1 MPHRVAH
8 RAVSAYV
15 PPMDPTPLDTI
26 LDTTLATLTHADRM
40 KRMVALGRAAR
51 ADDPSG
57 ADARAAIVSLRA
69 RGVYGRLLALATV
82 HGSEDGAFVLEY
94 LSDPSRTVRRVATSL
109 LPRFADDAHIETA
122 WPALPARARPGLL
135 RGLRGRRR
143 GALVDALV
151 ARALAASE
159 PDAVDL
165 LPYATAATFE
175 AHAARLDA
183 DGSPVGWERA
193 ARWHPEWV
201 AGWLAST
208 AAGTEG
214 TLDMR
219 VRWRFGSV
227 SMTLVERVPDAAVS
241 LGQRWLAAGE
251 RPAQTFWARLARL
264 RPEQTLA
271 VLRTLRQDSPEA
283 APPGPFAGLDFG
295 PCADRLAPESL
306 AFLAHH
312 AWETLPEK
320 GGAARWQRR
329 LSPAQRAALVEAV
342 ATRAAGAWGARFLAE
357 IEPADRRARAFER
370 WVAAARGRQPD
381 GIVSPE
387 RLAAL
392 PRVFRERE
400 ARRHLESVPALAA
413 APRQR
418 VRYAALLGFAD
429 AQAVL
434 TSFLGHPEG
443 EVRADAAAALLSTPG
458 HDRAAVDTAL
468 AYVIARRFEQ
478 DPVRQAMITALLRL
492 PRGVF
497 APASLPAVG
506 QIAQHA
512 LDAADLSGGTAAAL
526 EALIVRLFPLDPAWG
541 ARWLTA
547 LLEARGTLSAAGLAA
562 HLNRREVM
570 ALAETLG
577 ALAEAWTTR
586 ERAGAV
592 LWLAGGLGA
601 RLSDVPGVVSA
612 LARLA
617 AELPFVGVAG
627 AALGLLR
634 RHAPRRFAALVP
646 ELVRADP
653 TFVVLPVVSHCLSMH
668 RQDLLDVALG
678 GEPMRGRF
686 ASGRTV
692 WVLNFGGGY
701 GRWHPAQQ
709 SRCAAGLARIV
720 DDPKRDVGAI
730 RDALDRL
737 VELCFIAPEA
747 VLRAA
752 GDARPP
758 VRELGVRA
766 LPRLDGGEGV
776 PLLLECLN
784 DDRARFAIY
793 ALRKVLSEL
802 PKARAL
808 QILETAPMERVT
820 VAKEVVRLLGELGGE
835 AAFRRLL
842 QTAAPAKD
850 TPRVH
855 RDIRIAALR
864 GLWHFLDRDETWSV
878 FEKTVQ
884 DPDWVVAGRL
894 ADLPQNVLPPAREA
908 RMTTLLAALL
918 SRPEPEARLELLNR
932 LIGPPVRETE
942 RRLFSRMLDLMGARA
957 VAESTTA
964 FATVLARMR
973 TDEVSVVAGRLASL
987 SARRRTYLGL
997 LDALRARL
1005 GPYAPEHI
1013 RAVAVETWRAIRDE
1027 PLSTGAALR
1036 LAGVLLPWSA
1046 LADELTRLSAA
1057 GRFHADA
1064 LAVALEAARRCV
1076 HPERLERALATEIDS
1091 HLRRV
1096 ALEALRAAAGPD
1108 AGWTTERCARLDAFR
1123 RDPAPLVAEA
1133 AWSTF
1138 PPEDETVA

>member
-512 LDAADLSGGTAAAL
+512 LDAADLSGGTAATL

-547 LLEARGTLSAAGLAA
+547 LLEARGTLSGRGAGGPPEPARSHGPGGDA
-562 HLNRREVM
+562 R
-570 ALAETLG
+570 G
-577 ALAEAWTTR
+577 AGRGLDD
-586 ERAGAV
+586 AGARRGRCCGWRADSV
-592 LWLAGGLGA
+592 HAC
-601 RLSDVPGVVSA
+601 RTCPGVVSA

-617 AELPFVGVAG
+617 AELPFVGGGRRGPRSVASPR
-627 AALGLLR
+627 AA
-634 RHAPRRFAALVP
+634 P
-646 ELVRADP
+646 VRGP
-653 TFVVLPVVSHCLSMH
+653 SCRSSCGRIRPSSFCRSSRTVCRCIGRTCWTWP
-668 RQDLLDVALG
+668 LG

-709 SRCAAGLARIV
+709 SRYAAGLARIV

-737 VELCFIAPEA
+737 VDLCFIAPEA

-758 VRELGVRA
+758 
-766 LPRLDGGEGV
+766 
-776 PLLLECLN
+776 
-784 DDRARFAIY
+784 RAR
-793 ALRKVLSEL
+793 
-802 PKARAL
+802 
-808 QILETAPMERVT
+808 T
-820 VAKEVVRLLGELGGE
+820 
-835 AAFRRLL
+835 RR
-842 QTAAPAKD
+842 
-850 TPRVH
+850 
-855 RDIRIAALR
+855 
-864 GLWHFLDRDETWSV
+864 
-878 FEKTVQ
+878 
-884 DPDWVVAGRL
+884 AGRC
-894 ADLPQNVLPPAREA
+894 RGS
-908 RMTTLLAALL
+908 T
-918 SRPEPEARLELLNR
+918 
-932 LIGPPVRETE
+932 
-942 RRLFSRMLDLMGARA
+942 GARA
-957 VAESTTA
+957 CRCCS
-964 FATVLARMR
+964 
-973 TDEVSVVAGRLASL
+973 
-987 SARRRTYLGL
+987 SA
-997 LDALRARL
+997 
-1005 GPYAPEHI
+1005 
-1013 RAVAVETWRAIRDE
+1013 
-1027 PLSTGAALR
+1027 
-1036 LAGVLLPWSA
+1036 
-1046 LADELTRLSAA
+1046 
-1057 GRFHADA
+1057 
-1064 LAVALEAARRCV
+1064 
-1076 HPERLERALATEIDS
+1076 
-1091 HLRRV
+1091 
-1096 ALEALRAAAGPD
+1096 
-1108 AGWTTERCARLDAFR
+1108 
-1123 RDPAPLVAEA
+1123 
-1133 AWSTF
+1133 
-1138 PPEDETVA
+1138 